1 MKQISSTII
10 CLLLFVVG
18 LRAEVSL
25 KGVPVSNFAESTE
38 ISAIDPALMDMG
50 LEQFLDLTPAKF
62 KAMTGKKMGVKNA
75 MALKVA
81 QKRVKKDLK
90 KNGYMGAADTG
101 DISKGVYILLA
112 ILGLAWVAMG
122 IFSDWSGSD
131 WLVNLLLT
139 VLCWLPGLIH
149 ALVKMDDYY
158 G

>member
-1 MKQISSTII
+1 MKQFSSTII